1 MIKRLK
7 LRLTLLSY
15 TLSCGLNV
23 LFLRRPEDTS
33 AGEST
38 SGRTYWETYHGKS
51 KDHWTWRLGL
61 WFIDTTIF
69 WDREDG
75 KKHCELAD
83 IRDYERAKEKVRR
96 FESRNE

>member
-1 MIKRLK
+1 MLRRLK
-7 LRLTLLSY
+7 LRLTLLGY

-23 LFLRRPEDTS
+23 LLLRRPEDTS

-38 SGRTYWETYHGKS
+38 SGRTYWETYYGKS
-51 KDHWTWRLGL
+51 EGHWTWRLGL
-61 WFIDTTIF
+61 WFIDTIIF

-75 KKHCELAD
+75 QKHCELAD

-96 FESRNE
+96 FEARSK